1 MAMTCVDQ
9 TMVRRDRRITVFLP
23 VSAVFARAFATFSW
37 RRDESIE
44 DFNDHK
50 LRDIGFADGRATEA
64 GMRRAAERRGGF
76 DRF

>member
-1 MAMTCVDQ
+1 MI
-9 TMVRRDRRITVFLP
+9 RRDRRLAVFLS
-23 VSAVFARAFATFSW
+23 VSVAFARTFASFSW
-37 RRDESIE
+37 WQGESIE

-50 LRDIGFADGRATEA
+50 LRDIGFTDGRVTEA